1 MCVSLRSGDGS
12 PERGLGLWA
21 MPTSPR
27 PRPRPSSTGRPA
39 DRNERGSGA
48 SGGAPRRG
56 SADRAGAAGA
66 EFRPRPPRTE
76 AERRSL
82 EVKARRSPRLD
93 AEAMPIEGELTGPL
107 TDNAD
112 RERWVPDRWQDEGP
126 MREVAQDASARAR
139 GERVADQPAVRERK
153 LADPKRLE
161 PTWVEE
167 VQREST
173 AATSA
178 RYMERLTAATEAL
191 ERDRYRDALR
201 MVSSVLKNLP
211 NVGAAH
217 EVAGISYYRL
227 GEWRKAISELEQARS
242 LHPAPEQLPVL
253 ADCYRALRRYRD
265 VDAIWTDI
273 RESSPAPNVMAE
285 GRIVAAGALADQG
298 DIAGAL
304 KLLLRVAD
312 APKRVRDYHLK
323 QWYVI
328 GDLYDRSGDIVK
340 ARNFFKRVASV
351 DPRYADVG
359 DRLAT
364 LGRR

>member
-1 MCVSLRSGDGS
+1 MT
-12 PERGLGLWA
+12 E
-21 MPTSPR
+21 
-27 PRPRPSSTGRPA
+27 A
-39 DRNERGSGA
+39 DR
-48 SGGAPRRG
+48 
-56 SADRAGAAGA
+56 
-66 EFRPRPPRTE
+66 
-76 AERRSL
+76 RSM
-82 EVKARRSPRLD
+82 EVKARRPPRVD
-93 AEAMPIEGELTGPL
+93 DGDEPAVRPPE
-107 TDNAD
+107 
-112 RERWVPDRWQDEGP
+112 RERWVPERWQDEGAV
-126 MREVAQDASARAR
+126 RDAAQEATSRAR
-139 GERVADQPAVRERK
+139 GASIAADQPVRERK
-153 LADPKRLE
+153 VADPKRLE
-161 PTWVEE
+161 PAWVEE

-178 RYMERLTAATEAL
+178 RYMERLAAATEAL

-217 EVAGISYYRL
+217 EVAGIAHYRL
-227 GEWRKAISELEQARS
+227 GEWRKAIAELEQART
-242 LHPAPEQLPVL
+242 LHPAPAQLPVL

-265 VDAIWTDI
+265 VEEIWRDI
-273 RESSPAPNVMAE
+273 RESSPAPDVMAE

-298 DIAGAL
+298 DIGGAL

-312 APKRVRDYHLK
+312 APKRVREYHLK

-328 GDLYDRSGDIVK
+328 GDLYDRSGDIVR

-351 DPRYADVG
+351 DPRYADVS